1 MQGFA
6 GDVRYA
12 FRQLVRAPAFTLT
25 ALLTLALG
33 IGVNAAMFSVV
44 DQALLRNVPYPDSGR
59 LVQMGPRPNGS
70 QNIGIATLP
79 DIRDWRA
86 RSHSFS
92 AIGYYSMQLPTLGGR
107 DNPQLV
113 PQVISSANFFDVL
126 GLHAAMGRLFLPD
139 DEKVGNGKVLV
150 LSWTIWEKFFHG
162 DPGILGQSVPLNGE
176 HYVVIG
182 VLQQGSSFP
191 ENIDTMYS
199 PVEADTKD
207 YQDRGSSFL
216 QAVGRLRAGVSPQQA
231 QTELQ
236 RIHRQLTKEYPDKE
250 SADPVGVELYQDVV
264 TQSARPALLALGAA
278 VLAVWLIACANV
290 AGLMLTR
297 ANSRR
302 REIAIR
308 GALGA
313 GRSRL
318 MQQFLAESLLLSL
331 SGGAIGLGIAAL
343 SLKLLSHYL
352 GDAVRHGADMHI
364 DVAVC
369 AYLLLA
375 SCVSAVLF
383 GMIPGWHASHIPAQ
397 EGLREGSAAAG
408 TSRRQI
414 FWRDSLVIGEIALTL
429 ALLIAGGL
437 MMRTLWE
444 LRHTHLGFVAQ
455 NLVTTTF
462 FLPQTHGQ
470 LFVSTDAKQPSLV
483 NTFHKPLLE
492 KLRGTPGVEMAAL
505 STKRALD
512 TSFHGSMSI
521 VMAGMPK
528 APKGQVP
535 QASAGAVSPD
545 YFRTLGIPLLRGRFF
560 NSGDRPGHPEV
571 VIVNEAFVRKILPGK
586 DPLGMQIDMRNQD
599 NPQDKTAPLTIVGVV
614 ADSLQDA
621 VGGDVTPE
629 LEFDLEQLAP
639 GDPMYSILAAF
650 HMDLTVRT
658 RLAPATALA
667 MMTRDIHALEPEMAL
682 QGSES
687 MQQAIDD
694 SLGSQTLAARLLGIF
709 GISALAIALAGI
721 YGLLSYSVSQ
731 RTRELGVR
739 LALGAQRG
747 DVLWLVLRRASI
759 LLGIGIGIGIAVSWA
774 TSGILRSF
782 LYGLHAYDALTVLA
796 VALVLGVCGIAAS
809 YLPARRAAST
819 DPMEALRTE

>member
-12 FRQLVRAPAFTLT
+12 FRQLVRTPAFTLT

-44 DQALLRNVPYPDSGR
+44 DQALLRNVPYPDPGR
-59 LVQMGPRPNGS
+59 LVQLGPQPTAGNS
-70 QNIGIATLP
+70 LNTAALP
-79 DIRDWRA
+79 DVLDWRA

-92 AIGYYSMQLPTLGGR
+92 AIGYYSMQLPTLGGTQ
-107 DNPQLV
+107 NPELV
-113 PQVISSANFFDVL
+113 PQIVSSANLFDIL
-126 GLHAAMGRLFLPD
+126 GLHAAMGRLFTPA
-139 DEKVGNGKVLV
+139 EEQVGHGRVLV
-150 LSWTIWEKFFHG
+150 LGWTIWKKFFNA
-162 DPGILGQSVPLNGE
+162 DPAILGRSVPLNGE
-176 HYVVIG
+176 HYTVIG
-182 VLQQGSSFP
+182 VLPEGATFP
-191 ENIDTMYS
+191 ENTDAMFS
-199 PVEADTKD
+199 PVEVNTKD

-216 QAVGRLRAGVSPQQA
+216 QSVGRLRPGVSPQQA
-231 QTELQ
+231 QADLQ
-236 RIHRQLTKEYPDKE
+236 RIHQQLAREYPQKE
-250 SADPVGVELYQDVV
+250 SADPVGVELYQDAV
-264 TQSARPALLALGAA
+264 TKSARPALLALSAA

-318 MQQFLAESLLLSL
+318 MQQFLTESLLLSL
-331 SGGAIGLGIAAL
+331 SGGVIGLGIAAL

-364 DVAVC
+364 DIAVC

-408 TSRRQI
+408 TSRRQA
-414 FWRDSLVIGEIALTL
+414 FWRDSLVVGEIALTL

-437 MMRTLWE
+437 MMRTLWA
-444 LRHTHLGFVAQ
+444 LRHANLGFAPR

-470 LFVSTDAKQPSLV
+470 LFVYTDTKEPSLF
-483 NTFHKPLLE
+483 NTFYKPLLE
-492 KLRGTPGVEMAAL
+492 KLRATPGIEMAAL

-512 TSFHGSMSI
+512 TSFHGDMSI
-521 VMAGMPK
+521 DFVGMPRS
-528 APKGQVP
+528 PKGQEP
-535 QASAGAVSPD
+535 RSSAGAVSPD
-545 YFRTLGIPLLRGRFF
+545 YFRTLGVPLLHGRFF
-560 NSGDRPGHPEV
+560 NSGDVPGNSDA
-571 VIVNEAFVRKILPGK
+571 VIVNDAFARRLLPGK
-586 DPLGMQIDMRNQD
+586 DPLGVQIDMRD
-599 NPQDKTAPLTIVGVV
+599 PENPKDKTPPLTIVGVV
-614 ADSLQDA
+614 ANSRQDA
-621 VGGDVTPE
+621 VGDEVKPE
-629 LEFDLEQLAP
+629 LEFDVDQLAP
-639 GDPMYSILAAF
+639 GDEMYSILAAY
-650 HMDLTVRT
+650 HMDLIVRT
-658 RLAPATALA
+658 RLTPAAALDI
-667 MMTRDIHALEPEMAL
+667 MTKDIHSLEPQMAL
-682 QGSES
+682 QDSKS
-687 MQQAIDD
+687 MQQVVDD

-709 GISALAIALAGI
+709 GIAALAIAVAGI

-739 LALGAQRG
+739 LALGAQRS

-759 LLGIGIGIGIAVSWA
+759 LLGIGIAIGIAVSWA
-774 TSGILRSF
+774 TGGILRSF
-782 LYGLHAYDALTVLA
+782 LYGLHAYDAVTVLA